1 MEEKK
6 YDYFKNEDFVLHGRY
21 AKYVDAMWVQGK
33 IEDHSRFKRLVDLYA
48 VGAIIGLRIGNKRA
62 DDFETDDKRTVQLK
76 QIAGEY
82 DRFKTIMQVILLIDD
97 SRNMTPEE
105 KARIAFDTND
115 KSEYRYKEDMELFNS
130 YARGGIEYLY
140 NKLVLRSTKEDD
152 EFVDARVANIMA
164 LFNDDMQGEA
174 M

>member
-1 MEEKK
+1 M
-6 YDYFKNEDFVLHGRY
+6 
-21 AKYVDAMWVQGK
+21 
-33 IEDHSRFKRLVDLYA
+33 
-48 VGAIIGLRIGNKRA
+48 GAIIGLRTGNKKA
-62 DDFETDDKRTVQLK
+62 DDFETDYKRTVQLK

-140 NKLVLRSTKEDD
+140 NKLVLRSTKLTD
-152 EFVDARVANIMA
+152 EFVDAKVANIMA
-164 LFNDDMQGEA
+164 LFNDDMQGEL

>member
-21 AKYVDAMWVQGK
+21 AQYADAMWTQGK
-33 IEDHSRFKRLVDLYA
+33 VEEKSRFKRLVDLYA
-48 VGAIIGLRIGNKRA
+48 VGAIIGLRTGNKKA
-62 DDFETDDKRTVQLK
+62 DDFETDYKRTVQLK

-140 NKLVLRSTKEDD
+140 NKLVLRSTKVTD
-152 EFVDARVANIMA
+152 EFVDAKVADIMA
-164 LFNDDMQGEA
+164 LFNDDMQGEL

>member
-1 MEEKK
+1 
-6 YDYFKNEDFVLHGRY
+6 
-21 AKYVDAMWVQGK
+21 
-33 IEDHSRFKRLVDLYA
+33 
-48 VGAIIGLRIGNKRA
+48 
-62 DDFETDDKRTVQLK
+62 
-76 QIAGEY
+76 
-82 DRFKTIMQVILLIDD
+82 
-97 SRNMTPEE
+97 MTPEE